1 MVKVHFLKNETLHK
15 QNKIKINYIYIYIY
29 VLETARKIDTLNNM
43 YARYDVHMKLLNDHH
58 NKGSY

>member
-15 QNKIKINYIYIYIY
+15 QNKIKINYIYMY
-29 VLETARKIDTLNNM
+29 LKLREKIHTLNNM